1 MQTMDYIFFIIQSL
15 KTEGNNDNKLCTKMN
30 RNKVEK
36 MKVGVVVNWIISI
49 VSSLKLVILQKVERY

>member
-1 MQTMDYIFFIIQSL
+1 MQTMDYIYFIIQSL

-36 MKVGVVVNWIISI
+36 MKVGVVVN
-49 VSSLKLVILQKVERY
+49 